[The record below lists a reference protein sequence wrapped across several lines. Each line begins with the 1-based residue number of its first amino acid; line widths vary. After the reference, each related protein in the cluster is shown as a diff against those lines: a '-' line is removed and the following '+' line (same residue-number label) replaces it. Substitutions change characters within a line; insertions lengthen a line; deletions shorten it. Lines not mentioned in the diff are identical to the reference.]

1 MAQRSPTL
9 ASAHSQPDPAGLR
22 LAVLILPLALA
33 TDVGTG
39 APMESALRACLLV
52 VCFG

>member
-1 MAQRSPTL
+1 MAQRSPDPVH
-9 ASAHSQPDPAGLR
+9 AHSQSDSTGFR
-22 LAVLILPLALA
+22 LAELILPLALA
-33 TDVGTG
+33 TDVGPG